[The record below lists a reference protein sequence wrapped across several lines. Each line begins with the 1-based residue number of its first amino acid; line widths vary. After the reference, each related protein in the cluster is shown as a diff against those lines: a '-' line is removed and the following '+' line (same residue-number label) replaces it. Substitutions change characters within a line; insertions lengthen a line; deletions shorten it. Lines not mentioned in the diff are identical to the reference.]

1 MPKSG
6 ENLVVY
12 FVGEVLVCVCARVL
26 TGNFVL
32 FAGVVTPH
40 STMWWTSPKR
50 IAWRVSSS
58 ARRANTS
65 TW

>member
-1 MPKSG
+1 M
-6 ENLVVY
+6 
-12 FVGEVLVCVCARVL
+12 CVCARVL

-32 FAGVVTPH
+32 FAGVVMPH